1 MRGKRSG
8 RARGRMH
15 TEELTIK
22 KCVKWEPGRPQE
34 SLASD
39 PKALG
44 KSPCLRDIRM
54 RNDVR

>member
-1 MRGKRSG
+1 
-8 RARGRMH
+8 MH

-22 KCVKWEPGRPQE
+22 KSVKWEPGRPQE

-44 KSPCLRDIRM
+44 TSPCLRDVRM
-54 RNDVR
+54 RSDVL

>member
-1 MRGKRSG
+1 
-8 RARGRMH
+8 MH

-22 KCVKWEPGRPQE
+22 KKSVKWQPGRPQE

-44 KSPCLRDIRM
+44 TSPCLRDNGM
-54 RNDVR
+54 RSDAL

>member
-1 MRGKRSG
+1 MR
-8 RARGRMH
+8 

-22 KCVKWEPGRPQE
+22 KSVKWQHGRPR

-44 KSPCLRDIRM
+44 TSPCLRDIGM
-54 RNDVR
+54 KSDVL